1 MSRLLLFLALITS
14 SCAPSHTE
22 RPKPPAHQSAR
33 HSVSTLSATPPPD
46 GNNPSPIS
54 LPSGSI
60 QKQNTQA
67 ISGQPITPRRQTPHT
82 TPPQATIPL
91 AYHHTSRNGIILS
104 LVSFDDRDFQLQ
116 VADQLNG
123 PATHWRDAQS
133 AGKALHGVATING
146 GFFTPEGKP
155 LGLVITSGERR
166 STINTS
172 SLGAGIY
179 LSHAQGSQI
188 VRRKTYTQS
197 PKQWGEINQLL
208 QTGPMLAENKKNI
221 SGLGNTNNRPRSF
234 LAWDGHHHWA
244 IGFANSCSLDAL
256 SRALAGKAPAGFAI
270 QTAVNLDGGRSS
282 DLWVGSQVHNGNK
295 THRSFLN
302 KPVRN
307 FLVIVAR

>member
-1 MSRLLLFLALITS
+1 MSRLLLLLVLISS
-14 SCAPSHTE
+14 SCAPSHPKSPTPTE
-22 RPKPPAHQSAR
+22 PTALQSGS
-33 HSVSTLSATPPPD
+33 HSTSSLSATQPHTS
-46 GNNPSPIS
+46 GNTATVGIPTGP
-54 LPSGSI
+54 I
-60 QKQNTQA
+60 QKRNSKQISNQTITAPQNA
-67 ISGQPITPRRQTPHT
+67 A
-82 TPPQATIPL
+82 PQAPIPL

-123 PATHWRDAQS
+123 PATHWRDAKS
-133 AGKALHGVATING
+133 AAKALHGVAAING

-166 STINTS
+166 SSVNAS

-179 LSHAQGSQI
+179 LSHGQGSQI
-188 VRRKTYTQS
+188 VRRKIYTRS
-197 PKQWGEINQLL
+197 PKQWGKITQLL
-208 QTGPMLAENKKNI
+208 QTGPMLTENKKPV

-234 LAWDGHHHWA
+234 LVWDGKHHWA

-256 SRALAGKAPAGFAI
+256 SRALAGKAPAGFTI

-282 DLWVGSQVHNGNK
+282 DLWVGSQVNNGNK